1 MPVAIPI
8 IEGVVEGG
16 EAVEAAVE
24 AAAEGYEAY
33 RAKKKL
39 DAARKLAAATQAAQ
53 AAQEGAQTEACSTCK
68 PLPENPCEHLRT
80 GSGPGKYRGGGH
92 GNPDKNI
99 GTSSPGGDKLDSH
112 HMPSKKSYEGSRL
125 DPEDGPAIK
134 MEPEDHTDTAD
145 YGGRGTALRDRQA
158 QQIQEGKFD
167 QAFEESAAN
176 VRAIAK
182 GRGDPTR
189 YDQAIKEAKAYKD
202 CLKKNGLL
210 PGMGKNE

>member
-53 AAQEGAQTEACSTCK
+53 AAQEGTQTEACSTCK

-112 HMPSKKSYEGSRL
+112 HMPSKWAYKGSGL
-125 DPEDGPAIK
+125 HPEDGPAIK
-134 MEPEDHTDTAD
+134 MEPEDHRDTAD
-145 YGGRGTALRDRQA
+145 YGWGQAARDRQA
-158 QQIQEGKFD
+158 KLIREDKFD
-167 QAFEESAAN
+167 QAFNESAKDI
-176 VRAIAK
+176 RGIAES
-182 GRGDPTR
+182 RGDPTR

-202 CLKKNGLL
+202 CLKANGLL
-210 PGMGKNE
+210 PETGESK